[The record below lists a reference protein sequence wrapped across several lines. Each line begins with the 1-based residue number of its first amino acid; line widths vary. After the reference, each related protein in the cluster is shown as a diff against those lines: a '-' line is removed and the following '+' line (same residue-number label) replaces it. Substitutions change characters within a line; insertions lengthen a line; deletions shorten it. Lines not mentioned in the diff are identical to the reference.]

1 VIEVAVLT
9 TQSIVFNGLTWITE
23 GILVL
28 LLFITIN
35 YLLRALFIKRRNQRL
50 YSSTWGFH
58 QQRSFRVLHKLLLL
72 PPTTSRSISERQQ
85 LLTGCGLLWRAEVYL
100 AAKRLLTL
108 TLFLIIIFMFCL
120 ERLYGPYSFNVRVIE
135 IVLIVILVL
144 VMLDKPILESF
155 MQHRRQRIINDV
167 YNISRQLLYYTG
179 SSMNLHTKLVRCLP
193 YANSIR
199 NELYMLTNEWYHNAA
214 YAIGRFKQRIGT
226 EEGYSF
232 AETLNSLRQHE
243 SEQYYE
249 LLRHRVHDYKEKLE
263 LSKEG
268 RREAVS
274 YLLFIMAGI
283 PILFT
288 FRLFVYPWV
297 AEGQKLFESLG

>member
-1 VIEVAVLT
+1 VAIQLVF
-9 TQSIVFNGLTWITE
+9 FNGLTWLTQ
-23 GILVL
+23 GILFL
-28 LLFITIN
+28 LIFIAI
-35 YLLRALFIKRRNQRL
+35 YYMSLALFNKHRNKRV
-50 YSSTWGFH
+50 YTGTMGFH
-58 QQRSFRVLHKLLLL
+58 HQHGSRRFRKLLLL
-72 PPTTSRSISERQQ
+72 PSPTSRSVRERQQ
-85 LLTGCGLLWRAEVYL
+85 LLTGCGLSWKAEVYI
-100 AAKRLLTL
+100 AAKRLVMLAPVLILTG
-108 TLFLIIIFMFCL
+108 MFYL

-135 IVLIVILVL
+135 MLLTAIIALM
-144 VMLDKPILESF
+144 MLDKPFLESF
-155 MQHRRQRIINDV
+155 MRYRRQRIISDV
-167 YNISRQLLYYTG
+167 YTVSRQLLYYTG

-226 EEGYSF
+226 EEGFSF

-243 SEQYYE
+243 SEQYYD
-249 LLRHRVHDYKEKLE
+249 LLRQRVQDYKEKLE
-263 LSKEG
+263 LTKEG
-268 RREAVS
+268 RKETVS
-274 YLLFIMAGI
+274 YLLFIMSGI